1 MGTAS
6 LTQHLAN
13 HTQHHHIVLVT
24 VSSGTSVSLILQK
37 WNLRPREVLWL
48 SEDTELEGGVPIYLA
63 TTGCSRCLLLFQA
76 AANAPNYQDVNTFH
90 SGSNTGH
97 AKWSVRSG
105 ETLSR
110 SHRCPLVSEVQRQR
124 QFPEI
129 KGLSGVASVSGLIN
143 RIISGWAAFKF
154 PSQEPSS

>member
-48 SEDTELEGGVPIYLA
+48 SEDTELEGGVLIYLA

-97 AKWSVRSG
+97 ASHPSEMVRPFWGNPLKVSQVPTSVRF
-105 ETLSR
+105 R
-110 SHRCPLVSEVQRQR
+110 D
-124 QFPEI
+124 
-129 KGLSGVASVSGLIN
+129 KGNFL
-143 RIISGWAAFKF
+143 K
-154 PSQEPSS
+154 